1 MVAQRGIRHQFS
13 KYDKIV
19 CRTNNPLPD
28 TIQAEHLSQL
38 AEMESCEAENLYFS
52 LYDRG
57 SKSTI
62 ATNVTGEYIL
72 PFGSR
77 KRVTCCL
84 IRISIQ

>member
-1 MVAQRGIRHQFS
+1 M
-13 KYDKIV
+13 V

-38 AEMESCEAENLYFS
+38 AEMESCQAENLYFS
-52 LYDRG
+52 VYDRG

-77 KRVTCCL
+77 ERVTWSNWN
-84 IRISIQ
+84 IDSIMTDQP